1 METYRSNLELIPR
14 IKERLTIRE
23 VVDRYGL
30 PVKRGFICC
39 PFHSERTPSLKLYE
53 NNTWYCF
60 GCGAHGDVIDFVSKM
75 EGKTFSETIRSLAAE
90 MGLGASK
97 FSATYYSNYLKNK
110 RIKARRSAQ
119 DEWIRKARFSISF
132 SLRNAREIMSKG
144 EQTDDFFTA
153 LQSISRLEYLSEA
166 LEDDPQK
173 VMNENKEEV
182 DGWILKSSSQQTNC

>member
-1 METYRSNLELIPR
+1 MGTCRSNNLIPR
-14 IKERLTIRE
+14 IKECLTIRE

-75 EGKTFSETIRSLAAE
+75 EGKTFSETIRSLALE
-90 MGLGASK
+90 LGIGASE
-97 FSATYYSNYLKNK
+97 FSTTDYSNYLKNK
-110 RIKARRSAQ
+110 RIKAHRAAQ
-119 DEWIRKARFSISF
+119 DEWIKKARLSISF

-144 EQTDDFFTA
+144 EQTGEFFTA

-166 LEDDPQK
+166 LEDDPEK
-173 VMNENKEEV
+173 VMTENKKEV
-182 DGWILKSSSQQTNC
+182 DGWILRLNSQQTNC

>member
-1 METYRSNLELIPR
+1 MGTCRSNNLIPR
-14 IKERLTIRE
+14 IKERLTILE
-23 VVDRYGL
+23 VAARYGL

-75 EGKTFSETIRSLAAE
+75 EGKTFSETMRSLAVE
-90 MGLGASK
+90 LGLGASD
-97 FSATYYSNYLKNK
+97 FSATDYSNYLKNK
-110 RIKARRSAQ
+110 RIKARRAAQ
-119 DEWIRKARFSISF
+119 DEWIKKARLSISF

-144 EQTDDFFTA
+144 EQTDEFFRA

-166 LEDDPQK
+166 LEDDPER
-173 VMNENKEEV
+173 VMIENKEEV
-182 DGWILKSSSQQTNC
+182 DEWILKSSSQQMNC

>member
-1 METYRSNLELIPR
+1 MVTCRSNNLIPR

-23 VVDRYGL
+23 VIDRYGL

-75 EGKTFSETIRSLAAE
+75 EGKTFSETIRLLALE
-90 MGLGASK
+90 LGIGVSE
-97 FSATYYSNYLKNK
+97 FSTTDYSNYLKNK
-110 RIKARRSAQ
+110 RIKAHRAAQ
-119 DEWIRKARFSISF
+119 DEWIKKARFSISF
-132 SLRNAREIMSKG
+132 LLRNARKIMSKG
-144 EQTDDFFTA
+144 EQTDEFFTA

-173 VMNENKEEV
+173 VMNENKKEV

>member
-1 METYRSNLELIPR
+1 MGTCRSNFGLIPK

-39 PFHSERTPSLKLYE
+39 PFHSERTPSLKLYQ

-60 GCGAHGDVIDFVSKM
+60 GCGSHGDVIDFVSKM
-75 EGKTFSETIRSLAAE
+75 EGKTFSETVRSLALE
-90 MGLGASK
+90 LGIGASE
-97 FSATYYSNYLKNK
+97 FSTTDYSNYLKNK
-110 RIKARRSAQ
+110 RIKAHRAAQ
-119 DEWIRKARFSISF
+119 GEWIKKARLSISF

-144 EQTDDFFTA
+144 EQTDEFFRA
-153 LQSISRLEYLSEA
+153 LQSISRLKYLSEA
-166 LEDDPQK
+166 LEDDPER

-182 DGWILKSSSQQTNC
+182 DGWILKSSSQQMNC

>member
-1 METYRSNLELIPR
+1 MGTCRSNNLIPR
-14 IKERLTIRE
+14 IKECFTIRD
-23 VVDRYGL
+23 VIDRYGL

-39 PFHSERTPSLKLYE
+39 PFHSERTPSLKLYQ

-75 EGKTFSETIRSLAAE
+75 EGKTFSETMRSLAAE
-90 MGLGASK
+90 LGLGTSE
-97 FSATYYSNYLKNK
+97 FSTTDYSNYLKNK
-110 RIKARRSAQ
+110 RIKAHRAAQ
-119 DEWIRKARFSISF
+119 DEWIKKARLSISF
-132 SLRNAREIMSKG
+132 SLRNAREIISKG
-144 EQTDDFFTA
+144 EQTDDFFRA

-182 DGWILKSSSQQTNC
+182 DGWISSSQQMNY

>member
-1 METYRSNLELIPR
+1 MGTCRSNNLIPR

-75 EGKTFSETIRSLAAE
+75 EGKTFSETIRSLALE
-90 MGLGASK
+90 MGLGASE
-97 FSATYYSNYLKNK
+97 FSAIDYSNYLKNK
-110 RIKARRSAQ
+110 RIKARRAAQ
-119 DEWIRKARFSISF
+119 GEWIKKARLSISF

-144 EQTDDFFTA
+144 EQTDEFFKA

-166 LEDDPQK
+166 LEDDPER

-182 DGWILKSSSQQTNC
+182 DGWILKSSSQQMNY

>member
-1 METYRSNLELIPR
+1 MGTYHSNNLIPR

-60 GCGAHGDVIDFVSKM
+60 GCSAHGDVIDFVSKM
-75 EGKTFSETIRSLAAE
+75 EGKTFSETIRLLATE
-90 MGLGASK
+90 LGLGTSE
-97 FSATYYSNYLKNK
+97 FSTTDYSNYLKNK
-110 RIKARRSAQ
+110 RIKAHRAAQ
-119 DEWIRKARFSISF
+119 DKWIKKARLSISF

-144 EQTDDFFTA
+144 EQTDEFFRA

-182 DGWILKSSSQQTNC
+182 DGWILKSSSQQMNC

>member
-1 METYRSNLELIPR
+1 MGTCRSNNLIPR
-14 IKERLTIRE
+14 IKECLTIRE
-23 VVDRYGL
+23 VVGRYGL

-75 EGKTFSETIRSLAAE
+75 EGKTFSETIRSLALE
-90 MGLGASK
+90 LGLGASE
-97 FSATYYSNYLKNK
+97 FSTTDYSNYLKNK
-110 RIKARRSAQ
+110 RIKAHRASQ
-119 DEWIRKARFSISF
+119 SEWIKKARLSISF
-132 SLRNAREIMSKG
+132 SLRNAREIMSRE
-144 EQTDDFFTA
+144 EQTDEFFTA

-166 LEDDPQK
+166 LEDDPEK

-182 DGWILKSSSQQTNC
+182 DGWILKSSSQQMNY

>member
-1 METYRSNLELIPR
+1 MGTYRSNILIPR

-39 PFHSERTPSLKLYE
+39 PFHSECTPSLKLYE

-75 EGKTFSETIRSLAAE
+75 EGKTFFETMRSLAVE
-90 MGLGASK
+90 LGLGTSE
-97 FSATYYSNYLKNK
+97 FSTTDYSNYLKNK
-110 RIKARRSAQ
+110 RIKARRAAQ
-119 DEWIRKARFSISF
+119 DEWTKKARLSISF

-144 EQTDDFFTA
+144 EQTDEFFTA

-182 DGWILKSSSQQTNC
+182 DGWILKSNSQPMNC

>member
-1 METYRSNLELIPR
+1 MGTCRSDLSLISK

-39 PFHSERTPSLKLYE
+39 PFHSEQTPSLKLYE

-90 MGLGASK
+90 LGIGTSE
-97 FSATYYSNYLKNK
+97 FSTTDYSDYLKNK
-110 RIKARRSAQ
+110 RIKAHRAAQ
-119 DEWIRKARFSISF
+119 NEWIKKARLSISF

-144 EQTDDFFTA
+144 EQTDEFFRA

-166 LEDDPQK
+166 LEDDPER

-182 DGWILKSSSQQTNC
+182 DGWILKSSSQQMNC

>member
-1 METYRSNLELIPR
+1 MGTCRSNNLIPR

-75 EGKTFSETIRSLAAE
+75 EGKTFSETIRSLALE
-90 MGLGASK
+90 MGLGASE
-97 FSATYYSNYLKNK
+97 FSAIDYSNYLKNK
-110 RIKARRSAQ
+110 RIKARRAAQ
-119 DEWIRKARFSISF
+119 GEWIKKARLSISF

-144 EQTDDFFTA
+144 EQTDEFFRA

-166 LEDDPQK
+166 LEDDPEK